1 MDKTQILEIIHRGKG
16 SFFDP
21 DVVDTFM
28 NVYQTGEVYKAIQL
42 LAVNNPGPA

>member
-1 MDKTQILEIIHRGKG
+1 MDAAQILEIIQRGKG

-28 NVYQTGEVYKAIQL
+28 NVYQTGKICEAFQCL
-42 LAVNNPGPA
+42 DCMDRQTA